1 MRKLIIAALGGIAW
15 RWFQKNRNRGPAV
28 RRR

>member
-15 RWFQKNRNRGPAV
+15 RWYQNRNRKAV
-28 RRR
+28 IRRR

>member
-1 MRKLIIAALGGIAW
+1 MRKLMIAALGGIAW
-15 RWFQKNRNRGPAV
+15 RWFQNRNRKAAI